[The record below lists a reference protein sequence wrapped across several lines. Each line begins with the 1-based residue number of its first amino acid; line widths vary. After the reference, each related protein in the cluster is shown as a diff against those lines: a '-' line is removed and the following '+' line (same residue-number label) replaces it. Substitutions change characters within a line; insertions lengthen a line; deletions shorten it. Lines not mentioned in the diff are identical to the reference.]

1 MREDESD
8 SDSGKSDEGG
18 PIQRRLETLCQEL
31 NIDEE
36 TATEAMQN
44 FTSMWNTYTLEGE
57 VVHWLACSLYAACRK
72 TWTPTVGS
80 GMVEGNCV
88 SLTRILRSSKLS
100 LIQFFSKM
108 KKWADMSNLSQ
119 DFCSR
124 IRCLERNFEVS
135 TVIFRKF
142 EPIFL
147 DMFQNHQG
155 DPPRQPRGRKHRRLL
170 CHTND
175 VFKFCWTLFV
185 YTKGNFRMIGDDL
198 VNSYHLLLC
207 CLDLVYSNALLCANK
222 KDLINP
228 YFKGLPTDCGS
239 SEEAPCVLEHLCEL
253 HDGLVV
259 EAKGI
264 KEHYFKPYIRCLFEK
279 KYKRHLSTTSNSQT
293 PNSTMAKT
301 KELSKDTRNKIV
313 DLHQAGKTESAIDL
327 TRGVKMITRTVI
339 KNPRTTRGDLVND
352 LQRAGT
358 KVTKATISNTLRR
371 QGLKSCSA
379 RRVPLL
385 KPVHVRARLKFARE
399 HLDDPEEDWENVI
412 WSDETKIELFGKN
425 STCRVW
431 RRKNA
436 ELHPKNT
443 IPTLKHG
450 GGNIMLWGCFS
461 AKGPGRLI
469 RVKERMNGAMYRE
482 ILSKNLLPSTRA
494 LKMKRGWV
502 FQHDN
507 DPKHTARATKEWLRK
522 KHFKVLEWPSQSP
535 DLNPIENLWRELK
548 IRVTQRQPQNITA
561 LEEICMEEW
570 AKLPATILK
579 GNKDTLTELLDTPNF
594 QNNNKAINREY
605 EEYVL
610 TVGDFDERVFLGA
623 DANEEIGTPQ
633 KITPKPQSS
642 QLSAR
647 MQVENNLQ
655 QHFEKTRSLTPSTPL
670 TGRRYLKEKEVLITP
685 VSSATQSVSR
695 LQSMVSG
702 LCNAPTDVLLQI
714 FKSCSRDP
722 TEAILN
728 RVKKLGETFKQAYT
742 KQTDDLQGAHMDFA
756 ENRLKIAE
764 ILYFKILENVMAQE
778 IKRLQGKDVT
788 VLLEQDVFHCSLLAC
803 CLEVVLFSYSSQRT
817 FPWILETFQ
826 LRPFYFYKVI
836 EVFIRSE
843 EGLSR
848 DMVKHLNVIEEQVLE
863 SRAWTKDS
871 VLWEALENANFKV
884 PTVAEVNF
892 PSSLDSGRNSSSGG
906 PAHLPLV
913 ALSPIMHPR
922 LREVRTGIG
931 SGGRKDAPPSP
942 ISLHD
947 RFSSPS
953 AGSAKRRLFGDD
965 AQPQSPVKRTT
976 VTPLKIIPSTSTE
989 SNNQNSSTAAVLSMT
1004 TANGQQLSIPFPV
1017 MKADMGSITV
1027 IQVQA
1032 NQLNPLTAQVLLSSP
1047 NKAQDVHSQPTN
1059 RPRRTGS
1066 LALFFRKV
1074 YHLASVRLR
1083 DLCLKLDISGELRSK
1098 IWTCFEQ
1105 SLVHCTDMMKDRHLD
1120 QLLLCAVYI
1129 ISKAS
1134 DSVISKEEH
1143 TFQDIMKCYR
1153 SQPQASSHIYRSVLL
1168 RKRGHEQ
1175 QTDDKMEVDPPTDQ
1189 NSANVRTDHGA
1200 KAKADSESDEDR
1212 GDLIQFYNSVY
1223 VLKMKSF
1230 ALRYAHPAADNR
1242 LFIPYFL
1249 MHPQLDAPPLSP
1261 FPSLRAQPLS
1271 PRRISQRHS
1280 VYLSP
1285 HKNGSCLKPSSAY
1298 TYKFTGS
1305 PSKELSDINQM
1316 IRQGSVSKKRAF
1328 TMEGDETESP
1338 TKRLSQESE
1347 DVLLKR
1353 LQDVVTERANH

>member
-8 SDSGKSDEGG
+8 SDSGRSDEGG
-18 PIQRRLETLCQEL
+18 SFRSRLETLCQEL

-36 TATEAMQN
+36 TVQEAMGN
-44 FTSMWNTYTLEGE
+44 FTAVWNTYTLEGE
-57 VVHWLACSLYAACRK
+57 VLHWLACSLYAACRK
-72 TWTPTVGS
+72 TWTPTIGS

-119 DFCSR
+119 DFRNR

-147 DMFQNHQG
+147 DMFQNHQV

-170 CHTND
+170 CHTSD

-185 YTKGNFRMIGDDL
+185 YTKGNFHMIGDDL

-207 CLDLVYSNALLCANK
+207 CLDLVYGNALLCNNK

-228 YFKGLPTDCGS
+228 HFKGLPTDCVS
-239 SEEAPCVLEHLCEL
+239 SEEAPCMLEHLCKL

-264 KEHYFKPYIRCLFEK
+264 KEHYFKPYIRCLFGK
-279 KYKRHLSTTSNSQT
+279 K
-293 PNSTMAKT
+293 
-301 KELSKDTRNKIV
+301 V
-313 DLHQAGKTESAIDL
+313 
-327 TRGVKMITRTVI
+327 
-339 KNPRTTRGDLVND
+339 
-352 LQRAGT
+352 
-358 KVTKATISNTLRR
+358 
-371 QGLKSCSA
+371 
-379 RRVPLL
+379 
-385 KPVHVRARLKFARE
+385 
-399 HLDDPEEDWENVI
+399 
-412 WSDETKIELFGKN
+412 
-425 STCRVW
+425 
-431 RRKNA
+431 
-436 ELHPKNT
+436 
-443 IPTLKHG
+443 
-450 GGNIMLWGCFS
+450 
-461 AKGPGRLI
+461 
-469 RVKERMNGAMYRE
+469 
-482 ILSKNLLPSTRA
+482 
-494 LKMKRGWV
+494 
-502 FQHDN
+502 
-507 DPKHTARATKEWLRK
+507 
-522 KHFKVLEWPSQSP
+522 
-535 DLNPIENLWRELK
+535 
-548 IRVTQRQPQNITA
+548 
-561 LEEICMEEW
+561 
-570 AKLPATILK
+570 LK

-594 QNNNKAINREY
+594 QDNNKAINREY

-655 QHFEKTRSLTPSTPL
+655 QHFEKTRLLAPSTPL

-702 LCNAPTDVLLQI
+702 LCNSPSDALLQI

-742 KQTDDLQGAHMDFA
+742 KQADDLQGAHMDFA

-778 IKRLQGKDVT
+778 IKRLQGKDMT

-843 EGLSR
+843 DGLSR

-863 SRAWTKDS
+863 SKAWTKDS
-871 VLWEALENANFKV
+871 VLWEALKDANFKV

-892 PSSLDSGRNSSSGG
+892 PSSLDSGRNSISGV
-906 PAHLPLV
+906 PIHLPLV

-931 SGGRKDAPPSP
+931 SSGRKDAPPSP

-947 RFSSPS
+947 RFSSPA

-965 AQPQSPVKRTT
+965 AQSPVKRTS
-976 VTPLKIIPSTSTE
+976 VTPLKFIPSPSTE
-989 SNNQNSSTAAVLSMT
+989 NNNQNSSTATVLSMAT
-1004 TANGQQLSIPFPV
+1004 TNV
-1017 MKADMGSITV
+1017 MNNDMGSITV

-1032 NQLNPLTAQVLLSSP
+1032 NQLNPLTAQMLLTSP
-1047 NKAQDVHSQPTN
+1047 NKAPELHTQPAN
-1059 RPRRTGS
+1059 KPRRTGS

-1083 DLCLKLDISGELRSK
+1083 DLCLKLDISAELRSK

-1120 QLLLCAVYI
+1120 QIMLCAVYI
-1129 ISKAS
+1129 ISK
-1134 DSVISKEEH
+1134 ISKEEH

-1153 SQPQASSHIYRSVLL
+1153 SQPQANSHIYRSVLL
-1168 RKRGHEQ
+1168 RKIVHDQ
-1175 QTDDKMEVDPPTDQ
+1175 QTDEKMEVDPPTDQ
-1189 NSANVRTDHGA
+1189 TTVRTDPGA

-1230 ALRYAHPAADNR
+1230 ALKYAHPAADR
-1242 LFIPYFL
+1242 V
-1249 MHPQLDAPPLSP
+1249 DASQLSP